1 MISVGKEKV
10 VSISQYRHETS
21 GDTHIFF
28 GGLDTL
34 RNPIIA
40 IKGKPESM
48 ADLKWALDELLGVKT
63 AFGAGMV
70 PEYIV
75 LHHSLTND
83 GQVVDWQAI
92 RRYHKGRG
100 WRDIGY
106 NYGVELV
113 GSEYE
118 ILRGRMDN
126 EVGAHALGFNERSL
140 GVCLPGNFDLQP
152 PTAAQLEP
160 TRRLTRSLM
169 LIYNIP
175 VAKVIGH
182 RETYALRGVP
192 VEKTCPGKMFDLDA
206 FRRSL

>member
-21 GDTHIFF
+21 GDIHIFF

-34 RNPIIA
+34 RNPIVA

-48 ADLKWALDELLGVKT
+48 GELTKVLGELM
-63 AFGAGMV
+63 GAQPIFRVGMM

-75 LHHSLTND
+75 LHHSLTKD
-83 GQVVDWQAI
+83 GQTVDWQAI
-92 RRYHKGRG
+92 RRYHTGLG
-100 WRDIGY
+100 WQDIGY
-106 NYGVELV
+106 HYGVELV

-118 ILRGRMDN
+118 ILNGRLDN
-126 EVGAHALGFNERSL
+126 AAGAHAIGFNNRSL

-169 LIYNIP
+169 ATYNIP
-175 VAKVIGH
+175 ASKVIGH